1 MFHTID
7 DSKDALDNLYHLFCF
22 ACLPFL
28 VILLILFDIF
38 RVGLVFT
45 CICLVHLI
53 PWYGAWYVMIAST
66 YVLYHVDNVYW
77 PVICDWCVNVHDELI
92 QLLKSFK
99 EGFNLARELAKTCCV
114 WTTYVL
120 IPAGIALCISLVLR
134 EATGIPMAMWVV
146 GMCCFLEGPYR
157 NVSPKLETNL
167 FHAWSVYKTRK

>member
-7 DSKDALDNLYHLFCF
+7 DSKEALDNLYHLFCF

-28 VILLILFDIF
+28 IILIILFDLM
-38 RVGLVFT
+38 RVCVVFS
-45 CICLVHLI
+45 CICLVHSI
-53 PWYGAWYVMIAST
+53 PWYGGITSLVSAYI
-66 YVLYHVDNVYW
+66 LYHVDNVYW
-77 PVICDWCVNVHDELI
+77 PVISDWCVNVHDELI
-92 QLLKSFK
+92 YMLKTFEAWFLLT
-99 EGFNLARELAKTCCV
+99 RELANTCCV

-120 IPAGIALCISLVLR
+120 IPAGIALIVSLVLR

-167 FHAWSVYKTRK
+167 FHAWSVFKKRK